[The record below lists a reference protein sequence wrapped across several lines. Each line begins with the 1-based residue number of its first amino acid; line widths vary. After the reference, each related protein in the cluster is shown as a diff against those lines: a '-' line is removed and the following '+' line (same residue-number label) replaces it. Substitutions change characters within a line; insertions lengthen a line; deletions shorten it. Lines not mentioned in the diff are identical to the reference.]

1 MKGCRP
7 LTDAEITEV
16 LQSFAGRY
24 ALRDKALF
32 VLGMRSGF
40 RISEL
45 LSLRV
50 QDVYQHGRMADYV
63 MVARRHMKKKTE
75 SCGVPL
81 HPQAKEALAAW
92 LTVLEGYLQGE
103 FKLDTPLFCSRV
115 RAPDGSRRSISREQ
129 AWRILKTIYQ
139 DCELPGPLATHTL
152 RKTFALKMWLGLD
165 RDILRVQRALG
176 HRNLNSTICYL
187 SFKDEEVWQAILSAA

>member
-7 LTDAEITEV
+7 LTDAEIHEILT
-16 LQSFAGRY
+16 SFAGRY

-50 QDVYQHGRMADYV
+50 KHCYQHGRMADYI
-63 MVARRHMKKKTE
+63 MVARKHMKKKTE
-75 SCGVPL
+75 SRGVPL

-92 LTVLEGYLQGE
+92 LATLEGYLTGDFGPE
-103 FKLDTPLFCSRV
+103 TPLFCSRV
-115 RAPDGSRRSISREQ
+115 RGKDGTRRSISREQ
-129 AWRILKTIYQ
+129 AWRILKSIYRE
-139 DCELPGPLATHTL
+139 CEMSVPLATHTL
-152 RKTFALKMWLGLD
+152 RKTFALKMWLALD

-187 SFKDEEVWQAILSAA
+187 SFKDEEVWHAILSAA